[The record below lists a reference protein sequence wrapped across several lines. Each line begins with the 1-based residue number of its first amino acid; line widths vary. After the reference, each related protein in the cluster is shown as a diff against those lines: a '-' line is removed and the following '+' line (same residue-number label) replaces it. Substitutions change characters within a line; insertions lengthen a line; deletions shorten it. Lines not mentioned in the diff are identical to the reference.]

1 MLKLLLLEWNSIP
14 MIQTGREGKGA
25 EETAAKGVGG
35 SALSLGVDDF
45 DMSSM
50 ELAMKLHLKM
60 ASPAGF

>member
-1 MLKLLLLEWNSIP
+1 

-25 EETAAKGVGG
+25 EETAAKGVRG

-50 ELAMKLHLKM
+50 ELTMKSHLKM
-60 ASPAGF
+60 ASPVGF